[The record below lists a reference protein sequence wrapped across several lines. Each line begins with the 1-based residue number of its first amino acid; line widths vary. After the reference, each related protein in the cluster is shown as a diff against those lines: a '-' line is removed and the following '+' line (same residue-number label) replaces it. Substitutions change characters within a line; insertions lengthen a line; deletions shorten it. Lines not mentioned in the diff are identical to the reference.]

1 MENGCK
7 VKDMVEEPLHG
18 KTEVVMKDNGATIIH
33 RVKENLSI
41 MKMSIIRALLFAIA
55 DKVMENMSISI

>member
-7 VKDMVEEPLHG
+7 VKDTVEEHLPR
-18 KTEVVMKDNGATIIH
+18 KAEVVMKDNGAIIIH

-41 MKMSIIRALLFAIA
+41 IKMSIIRALLFVIA
-55 DKVMENMSISI
+55 DKVMENTSISM